1 MEKIRETRARLAE
14 QREKADEFLKVTS
27 NDGSGSG
34 SGYAFGDGYGYGS
47 GYGDGD
53 GDGDG
58 DGYGDGDGSG
68 YGDGY
73 GDGDGSGDGD
83 GYGSGDGVEVINGEP
98 VSMVDDIQTILRVI
112 RGNVAKGAIL
122 NDDLTLTPCYVVKQG
137 NLFAHGKTLRE
148 AQDALTSKL
157 FDDMPE
163 EERIAEFVKAH
174 PAINSEH
181 LNSDFFEWHH
191 RLTGSCL
198 MGRETFAKNHGVD
211 LDEKSTVLEFIEMT
225 EKDYGGGTI
234 RKLREAY
241 A

>member
-1 MEKIRETRARLAE
+1 MEKIRAIRARLAE

-27 NDGSGSG
+27 DSDS
-34 SGYAFGDGYGYGS
+34 
-47 GYGDGD
+47 
-53 GDGDG
+53 
-58 DGYGDGDGSG
+58 
-68 YGDGY
+68 
-73 GDGDGSGDGD
+73 
-83 GYGSGDGVEVINGEP
+83 GYGSGDGFGNGDGSGNGNGSGNGVEMINGKP
-98 VSMVDDIQTILRVI
+98 VSIVDGMQTILRVI
-112 RGNVAKGAIL
+112 HGNRAKGAIL

-148 AQDALTSKL
+148 AQEALTSKL

-163 EERIAEFVKAH
+163 DERIAEFVKAY
-174 PAINSEH
+174 PAISGEH

-234 RKLREAY
+234 RKLKEAY
-241 A
+241 HEYNG